1 MKKYK
6 FPFEKIL
13 KIKTIELDRLVVQ
26 LNEIRYEINLTEE
39 KKQALINYQVQLNE
53 EYLTKI
59 TRNLTSFELRQMH
72 YQKESLKF
80 QIEQINLKLI
90 ELKRN
95 ENVALDRVI
104 EKKKEQNTL
113 NKLDEKQFKEYT
125 DLVHKKESA
134 LMDEMLLLKINQE
147 NG

>member
-59 TRNLTSFELRQMH
+59 TRNLTSFELRQTH

>member
-26 LNEIRYEINLTEE
+26 LNEIRYEINQTEE
-39 KKQALINYQVQLNE
+39 KKQALINYQIKLNE

-59 TRNLTSFELRQMH
+59 TRNLSSFELRQTQ

-80 QIEQINLKLI
+80 QIEQINQKLVD
-90 ELKRN
+90 LKRN
-95 ENVALDRVI
+95 ENVALECVI
-104 EKKKEQNTL
+104 EKKKEQSTL
-113 NKLDEKQFKEYT
+113 SKLDEKQFKEYT
-125 DLVHKKESA
+125 DLVHKKENA

>member
-13 KIKTIELDRLVVQ
+13 KIKTIELDRYVIQ
-26 LNEIRYEINLTEE
+26 LNQIRYEISQTEE
-39 KKQALINYQVQLNE
+39 KKQSLLIQQTQLNTI
-53 EYLTKI
+53 YLAKI
-59 TRNLTSFELRQMH
+59 SSNITSFELRQTQF
-72 YQKESLKF
+72 QKESLKI
-80 QIEQINLKLI
+80 QIEQVNQKLA

-95 ENVALDRVI
+95 ESVALDRVI

-113 NKLDEKQFKEYT
+113 NKLDEKQFNEYT
-125 DLVHKKESA
+125 NLVRKKESA
-134 LMDEMLLLKINQE
+134 LMDEMLMLKISQE

>member
-13 KIKTIELDRLVVQ
+13 KIKTIELDRYVVQ
-26 LNEIRYEINLTEE
+26 LNEIRYEITQTED
-39 KKQALINYQVQLNE
+39 KKQALIKYQIQLNE
-53 EYLTKI
+53 DYLTKI
-59 TRNLTSFELRQMH
+59 TCNLTSYELRQMQ
-72 YQKESLKF
+72 YQKESLKL

-95 ENVALDRVI
+95 ESVALDRVI
-104 EKKKEQNTL
+104 EKKKEQSTL
-113 NKLDEKQFKEYT
+113 SKLDEKQFKEYT

>member
-13 KIKTIELDRLVVQ
+13 KIKTIELDRYVIQ
-26 LNEIRYEINLTEE
+26 LNQIRYEIGQIEE
-39 KKQALINYQVQLNE
+39 KKQSLLIQQTQLNTI
-53 EYLTKI
+53 YLTKI
-59 TRNLTSFELRQMH
+59 SSNISSFELRQTQF
-72 YQKESLKF
+72 QKESLKI
-80 QIEQINLKLI
+80 QIEQVNQKLA

-95 ENVALDRVI
+95 ESVALDRVI

-113 NKLDEKQFKEYT
+113 NKLDEKQFNEYT
-125 DLVHKKESA
+125 NLVRKKESA
-134 LMDEMLLLKINQE
+134 LMDEMLLLKISQE

>member
-1 MKKYK
+1 
-6 FPFEKIL
+6 
-13 KIKTIELDRLVVQ
+13 
-26 LNEIRYEINLTEE
+26 
-39 KKQALINYQVQLNE
+39 
-53 EYLTKI
+53 
-59 TRNLTSFELRQMH
+59 
-72 YQKESLKF
+72 
-80 QIEQINLKLI
+80 
-90 ELKRN
+90 
-95 ENVALDRVI
+95 VI

>member
-26 LNEIRYEINLTEE
+26 LNEIRYEINQTEE
-39 KKQALINYQVQLNE
+39 KKQALINCQIKLNE

-59 TRNLTSFELRQMH
+59 TRNLTSFELRQTQ

-80 QIEQINLKLI
+80 QIEQINQKLV

-104 EKKKEQNTL
+104 EKKKEQSTL
-113 NKLDEKQFKEYT
+113 SKLDEKQFKEYT
-125 DLVHKKESA
+125 DLVQKKENA

-147 NG
+147 N

>member
-26 LNEIRYEINLTEE
+26 LNEIRYEIYQTEE
-39 KKQALINYQVQLNE
+39 KKQALINFQIQLNE

-59 TRNLTSFELRQMH
+59 TRNLTSFELKQTQ

-80 QIEQINLKLI
+80 QIEQINQKLV

-104 EKKKEQNTL
+104 EKKKEQSTL
-113 NKLDEKQFKEYT
+113 SKLDEKQFKEYT